1 MELAVNLITG
11 VIIAVAAILLKRGNF
26 SPSPLPP
33 GGGEVH
39 SSTDVVAVRFVDEKT
54 DVPGWYG
61 IVRWTVRSA

>member
-1 MELAVNLITG
+1 MELTVNPVIG
-11 VIIAVAAILLKRGNF
+11 VAIAVAAILLKRSNF

-39 SSTDVVAVRFVDEKT
+39 SSTDVVAARVVDKKT

-61 IVRWTVRSA
+61 IVR